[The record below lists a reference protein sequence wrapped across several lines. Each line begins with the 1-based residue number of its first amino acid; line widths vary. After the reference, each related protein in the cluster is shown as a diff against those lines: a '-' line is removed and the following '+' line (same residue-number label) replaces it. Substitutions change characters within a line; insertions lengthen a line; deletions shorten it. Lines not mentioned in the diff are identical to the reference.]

1 MDTPGLVPIG
11 GLAISH
17 PDPHLELGIPEVI
30 TGWLGVG
37 VGVLT
42 YQPMGWAGIWEK
54 SSVLDIPL

>member
-1 MDTPGLVPIG
+1 MPVE
-11 GLAISH
+11 GLAISC